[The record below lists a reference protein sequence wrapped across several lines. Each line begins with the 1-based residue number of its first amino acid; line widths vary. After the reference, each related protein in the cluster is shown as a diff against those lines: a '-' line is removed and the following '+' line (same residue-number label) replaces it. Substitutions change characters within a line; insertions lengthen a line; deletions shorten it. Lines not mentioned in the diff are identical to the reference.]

1 MAAAGKKLLRSHV
14 CVVKF
19 RRVCEFVG
27 VFLPSNNPSE
37 GSSVCGWLFFCS
49 LKITILG
56 PTPDGVRVVARPKV
70 VGSSD
75 PNADVFPESF

>member
-56 PTPDGVRVVARPKV
+56 PSVVLVAPGSARGGYGTV
-70 VGSSD
+70 
-75 PNADVFPESF
+75 